1 MRNRTKLKEMFIVRY
16 ADDFRIFCRNKKDA
30 NRILIAVTKWLNE
43 RLKLQ
48 VSEEKTRVVNT
59 RHQYMDFLGFK
70 IKLHKRRKKYVVE
83 SHMSDKALSRSRKQ
97 LTDQAKR
104 IARPK
109 DERMRLNEVSR
120 YNLMVMGKQNYYKV
134 ATHISQDARSL
145 NRAVMT
151 ILTNRLKTRKHG
163 MLAKK
168 GRELTKTEKEYYG
181 KSKMLRYLA
190 STGEPIYPIGYV
202 QHKFPIAKRNKTC
215 FYSKEGRRGIHD
227 NLEINTTLLHQLI
240 FQQPS
245 GRSTEYS
252 DNRISLFSAQYGK
265 CAVTGKAFENVQEI
279 HCHHKKLRSKGGTD
293 EYKNLTLVTD
303 QVHKLI
309 HAKDVNTVNY
319 YLNLLKLDRT
329 QLKKLNDLR
338 KLAGSKEIQS

>member
-1 MRNRTKLKEMFIVRY
+1 MSSISLKNISKVYPDGTVAVNDVNLTIE
-16 ADDFRIFCRNKKDA
+16 NKEFV
-30 NRILIAVTKWLNE
+30 ILVGP
-43 RLKLQ
+43 
-48 VSEEKTRVVNT
+48 S
-59 RHQYMDFLGFK
+59 GC
-70 IKLHKRRKKYVVE
+70 
-83 SHMSDKALSRSRKQ
+83 
-97 LTDQAKR
+97 
-104 IARPK
+104 
-109 DERMRLNEVSR
+109 
-120 YNLMVMGKQNYYKV
+120 
-134 ATHISQDARSL
+134 
-145 NRAVMT
+145 
-151 ILTNRLKTRKHG
+151 
-163 MLAKK
+163 
-168 GRELTKTEKEYYG
+168 G
-181 KSKMLRYLA
+181 KSTMLRYLA